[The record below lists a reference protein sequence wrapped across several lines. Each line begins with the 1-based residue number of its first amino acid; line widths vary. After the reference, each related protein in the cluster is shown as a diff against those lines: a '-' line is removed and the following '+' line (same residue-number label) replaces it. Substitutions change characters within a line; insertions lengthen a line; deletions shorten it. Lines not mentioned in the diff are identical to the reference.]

1 MMRLALKKR
10 LMVYHYWRDNM
21 VGNSDLMDY
30 AKKFLGLEVTQDIS
44 QDLSQIGD
52 IEHYYL
58 QLILN
63 SILS

>member
-1 MMRLALKKR
+1 
-10 LMVYHYWRDNM
+10 M

-52 IEHYYL
+52 IYSNRALLSTIDFKQHPL
-58 QLILN
+58 LIKAKEWWDAKEK
-63 SILS
+63 

>member
-1 MMRLALKKR
+1 
-10 LMVYHYWRDNM
+10 MVYHYWRDNM